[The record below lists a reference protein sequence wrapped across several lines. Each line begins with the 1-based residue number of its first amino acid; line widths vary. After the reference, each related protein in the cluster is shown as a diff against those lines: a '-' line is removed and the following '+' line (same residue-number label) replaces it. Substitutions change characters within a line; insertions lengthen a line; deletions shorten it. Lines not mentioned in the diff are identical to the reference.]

1 MRRGCSGMVSA
12 GTDKDVTLEIMGE
25 RDRVRGL
32 RRSQVF
38 LTFLFLC
45 LNVFFCLLVFSFL
58 FPYFFF
64 FFSYAGTNCG
74 GNKGRKKN

>member
-1 MRRGCSGMVSA
+1 MRRGCSGMASI
-12 GTDKDVTLEIMGE
+12 GTDKEVIPEMRGE

-58 FPYFFF
+58 FPYFFL
-64 FFSYAGTNCG
+64 C
-74 GNKGRKKN
+74 